1 MDSRVLFRTWC
12 CAGPRVEIMLS
23 RVYLRVVRASFACAI
38 HPCRMCYFAR
48 VVRECHACCSH
59 ALSLDIRVYRM
70 LSTRE
75 IKPFAYNHSLQLINY
90 LIVHY

>member
-12 CAGPRVEIMLS
+12 RAGPRVEITLS
-23 RVYLRVVRASFACAI
+23 RVYPRVVRALFARVV
-38 HPCRMCYFAR
+38 HPCRTCYFAR
-48 VVRECHACCSH
+48 VVRECHTCCSH
-59 ALSLDIRVYRM
+59 ALSLDVRVYRM
-70 LSTRE
+70 LSMRE